1 MEPEGRPCPELFNL
15 AECLMQS
22 RSGPLWIVRAEAAL
36 VGWCASLRELT
47 VSVPLSQLSFVWTLT
62 HVGHTTPVSMVEQAK
77 EAMKQWS
84 AKIAFASSP
93 FRGSF
98 WIFSFLADA
107 MEDSFPRRTQALT
120 WLPLSLQQLCILVL
134 APFLCSTVVAFVAA
148 TASWVVPRSW
158 PWCSSA

>member
-36 VGWCASLRELT
+36 VGWCASLREPT
-47 VSVPLSQLSFVWTLT
+47 ACPFPCPSCLSSGLSHMLA
-62 HVGHTTPVSMVEQAK
+62 TPVSMVEQAK

-84 AKIAFASSP
+84 AEIAFASSP
-93 FRGSF
+93 CRGSF

-107 MEDSFPRRTQALT
+107 MEDSFPRRTRALT

-134 APFLCSTVVAFVAA
+134 APFLCSIVVAFVAT

-158 PWCSSA
+158 P